1 MRMKLVIGVKSMEV
15 FSRLD
20 LDWLINKVNKDN
32 LTQRYCLFF
41 FSVYLYALSFSMFF
55 NPYNIV
61 TGGSTGISIIFNHL
75 FGFNESIF
83 IFIFSIIIFI
93 FGFFT
98 LGKKIAFRSLIGVFI
113 LPIFIQAT
121 SIFNYFIDFENTS
134 MLALMVYG
142 GLLYGFANGL
152 MIRTGFTTGGVQTLC
167 QIMNKYF
174 KVSIG
179 SANLIINF
187 IIIFGG
193 SFIFGMSNLLYAL
206 IALYISSI
214 IMDKVILGISDSKA
228 FYIITSKEK
237 EVKEFIMTEL
247 GHSVTMLDAKGG
259 YTGKKMKVILCVMP
273 TREYTFAKDVI
284 SEIDDKAF
292 YIITDAYE
300 VGGGI

>member
-1 MRMKLVIGVKSMEV
+1 MEV

-20 LDWLINKVNKDN
+20 FEWLIDKVNKDN

-41 FSVYLYALSFSMFF
+41 FSVYLYALSFSLFF

-61 TGGSTGISIIFNHL
+61 TGGSTGLSIIANRV
-75 FGFNESIF
+75 FGINPVIF
-83 IFIFSIIIFI
+83 IFLFSLAIFML
-93 FGFFT
+93 GYVT
-98 LGKKIAFRSLIGVFI
+98 LGKKIAIRSLIGVFI
-113 LPIFIQAT
+113 LPIFIQAASVFT
-121 SIFNYFIDFENTS
+121 KYIDFENTS

-142 GLLYGFANGL
+142 GLLNGFANGL

-174 KVSIG
+174 KISIG
-179 SANLIINF
+179 NANLGLNFLIILL
-187 IIIFGG
+187 GT
-193 SFIFGMSNLLYAL
+193 FIFGIPNLLYAL

-228 FYIITSKEK
+228 FYIITSKEE
-237 EVKEFIMTEL
+237 EVKEFIMSEL
-247 GHSVTMLDAKGG
+247 GHSVTLLEARGG
-259 YTGKKMKVILCVMP
+259 YTNKKMKVILCVMP
-273 TREYTFAKDVI
+273 TREYILAKDVI